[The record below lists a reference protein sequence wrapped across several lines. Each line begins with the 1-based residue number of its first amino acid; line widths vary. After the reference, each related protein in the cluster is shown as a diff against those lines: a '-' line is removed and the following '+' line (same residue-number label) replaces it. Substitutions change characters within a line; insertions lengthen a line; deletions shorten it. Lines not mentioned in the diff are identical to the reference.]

1 MNLSEYARY
10 DGLGL
15 ADLIRN
21 KDVTARELAELALC
35 GVQKINPQINAV
47 IEVYQERVEKADEL
61 LLPEAPFGGV
71 PFFLKVLGATEAG
84 KLQEM
89 GSRLAKGHIAAA
101 DAYLTTRFKK
111 AGAIILGRT
120 TTPERGFAAT
130 TESILTGATCNPWD
144 LNLIAGGSSG
154 GSAAAVAAG
163 IVPVA
168 HASDGGGSIRIP
180 AACCGVVGLKPSR
193 GRVTCGP
200 DADEGLF
207 GLVQEFIVSRTV
219 RDTAAML
226 DAVSRPAPGDPFIIV
241 QPRQPY
247 LKEINAP
254 AGTLR
259 IAFTAESWTGVEVNP
274 EIAGS
279 LKRIARMCED
289 MGHSVE
295 AAKPQFDLE
304 PYFNALGV
312 LWNSSLGYTC
322 DLLARKM
329 DRPVDPRHLEPVTLK
344 VYSNSR
350 KISAADVINARAALN
365 VTRRQVG
372 QFLEKYD
379 LLLTPTTAQ
388 LPVPIGTIHQNQDVP
403 LEDWYLGTA
412 QFNAFTSLF
421 NATGLPAISL
431 PLCQSAAGL
440 PLGIQFAAGFGQEDL
455 LIRIAGAF
463 EEALP
468 WIDRRPPVHVS
479 KDF

>member
-1 MNLSEYARY
+1 MNLTDYARY

-15 ADLIRN
+15 AELIRN
-21 KDVTARELAELALC
+21 KEVTARELAELALC

-61 LLPEAPFGGV
+61 LSPAAPFGGV
-71 PFFLKVLGATEAG
+71 PFFLKDLGATEAG

-89 GSRLAKGHIAAA
+89 GSRLAKGYIAAT
-101 DAYLTTRFKK
+101 DAYLTTRFKQ
-111 AGAIILGRT
+111 AGAIIYGRT

-130 TESILTGATCNPWD
+130 TESILTGATRNPWD

-193 GRVTCGP
+193 GRVTAGP

-254 AGTLR
+254 AGKLR

-279 LKRIARMCED
+279 LKSIARMCED
-289 MGHSVE
+289 MGHFVE

-304 PYFNALGV
+304 PYFAALGV
-312 LWNSSLGYTC
+312 LWNAFLGYTC

-329 DRPVDPRHLEPVTLK
+329 DRPVDPHHLEPVTLK
-344 VYSNSR
+344 VYNNSR
-350 KISAADVINARAALN
+350 NISAADVISARAALN
-365 VTRRQVG
+365 VTRRKVG
-372 QFLEKYD
+372 EFFEKYD

-388 LPVPIGTIHQNQDVP
+388 LPVPIGTIHQNQDVA

-468 WIDRRPPVHVS
+468 WKDRKPAVHVS
-479 KDF
+479 T